1 MPQLITIAMKKLF
14 TIIAVIGLATA
25 LKAQIAEG
33 TAVLNRVEQPAVVAE
48 FNYSPEVVEAVL
60 MDDMKYRGFG
70 KGSETKG
77 FHKFEGILFPYLSG
91 DKIDYYFKVSEK
103 NKEKGKSIVSVI
115 ISKGGGTFVSSAYDP
130 AIMDSTKAY
139 LNGFSE
145 AFEQKKLDFDIDSQR
160 DIIAKEEKKYQK
172 LVGDGETMVT
182 KLKNLE
188 ADIEKN
194 NQEQAK
200 QKAVLDKEKQLLETL
215 KSQKK

>member
-1 MPQLITIAMKKLF
+1 MKKLF
-14 TIIAVIGLATA
+14 TIFAVIGLAA
-25 LKAQIAEG
+25 VLKAQVTEG
-33 TAVLNRVEQPAVVAE
+33 TAVFNRVEQPAVIAE

-91 DKIDYYFKVSEK
+91 DKIDLYFKVSEK
-103 NKEKGKSIVSVI
+103 NKEKGKSVVSVLV
-115 ISKGGGTFVSSAYDP
+115 SKGSDMFISSAYEP
-130 AIMDSTKAY
+130 AIMDSTKSY
-139 LNGFSE
+139 LKGFTE
-145 AFEQKKLDFDIDSQR
+145 AFDQKKLDFDIQDQLEVVTK
-160 DIIAKEEKKYQK
+160 AEKKYQN
-172 LVGDGETMVT
+172 LVGDGESMVT

-194 NQEQAK
+194 KQEQAK
-200 QKAVLDKEKQLLETL
+200 QKAALDKEKQLLDTL